1 MDVHESDLIIYYLK
15 TTLFA
20 SISTLL
26 GWFFSLLGSPVNL
39 FAWSLSLSYWFLS
52 HFASSSSLLHLIFT
66 LLTGR

>member
-15 TTLFA
+15 TTLFV

-26 GWFFSLLGSPVNL
+26 GWFFSLLCSSVSL

-52 HFASSSSLLHLIFT
+52 HFTSSSSLKHLTFT
-66 LLTGR
+66 LLTDR